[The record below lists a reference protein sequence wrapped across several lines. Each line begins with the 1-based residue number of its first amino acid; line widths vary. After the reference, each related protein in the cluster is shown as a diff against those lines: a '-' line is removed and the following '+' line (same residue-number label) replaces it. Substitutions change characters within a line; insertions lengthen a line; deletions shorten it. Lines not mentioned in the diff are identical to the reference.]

1 MQVSFQAF
9 PSLFP
14 MRMLPTLLLVPGPPL
29 LSSSELLSLGL
40 WKYVPECPRAYACS
54 RLSPVRYEEQWLR
67 SSLLGISVKCLQAS
81 VHSHPRKVALST
93 EMCSRRRERQKREL
107 QCQVS
112 VKNVWYCSCLPASDT
127 VARKG
132 LGFPISLE
140 KEPKKKNQ
148 GS

>member
-29 LSSSELLSLGL
+29 LRSSGLLSLDL
-40 WKYVPECPRAYACS
+40 WRYVPEYLHACACS
-54 RLSPVRYEEQWLR
+54 RLSPIRNEEQWLP
-67 SSLLGISVKCLQAS
+67 SSLLGISLKCLRAS
-81 VHSHPRKVALST
+81 VHSYPREVALCT
-93 EMCSRRRERQKREL
+93 EICSRRRELRKREF

-127 VARKG
+127 VTEKG
-132 LGFPISLE
+132 LASLSVW
-140 KEPKKKNQ
+140 KRN
-148 GS
+148 